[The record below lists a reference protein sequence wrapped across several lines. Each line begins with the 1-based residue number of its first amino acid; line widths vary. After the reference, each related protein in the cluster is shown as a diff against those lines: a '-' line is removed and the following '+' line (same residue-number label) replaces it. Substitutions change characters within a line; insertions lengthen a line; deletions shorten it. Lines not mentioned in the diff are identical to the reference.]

1 MIARLSNK
9 IYLTGLT
16 NAEYSSIKKALTFSN
31 PKYVDAI
38 KFNRSTYDIP
48 RELKLFDLMEDGLII
63 PRGFDLN
70 LLLNVVIQNDRI
82 CRSKN
87 LTKPDIQDDRKS
99 RPIEIQTTIKPR
111 VYQERAIRLAL
122 HHGGGVIV
130 APTGAGKT
138 TMGIELASR
147 LGERCLILVK
157 SLDLAKQWQESIKRF
172 TGLECGLIGGGKYNE
187 GEAFTV
193 GLVQTLVKDKHDLDY
208 GLVIMDECHNTPAN
222 QAYEVINHQS
232 AKYRYGLSATP
243 DRRDGLEF
251 MIYAALGAV
260 IAKIEAHEVE
270 GAVLPVTVSTLKYNF
285 IGNPESWVQFIGQLA
300 EDKDRNQIIVNSA
313 IKSSR
318 VVGTAVLTGTIKH
331 AETLRDLVNAYHGV
345 NALLLHGQLPK
356 KQRDQ
361 GMLDA
366 PKHQLIIGTLA
377 LLSEGIDWPHIG
389 AIIFAAPVSA
399 EIDRDTP
406 TATRLIQSIGRG
418 RRPFKGKTRTKVLDI
433 IDNHPLGKSAYYKR
447 SKIYEQQGFK
457 IDPMN

>member
-1 MIARLSNK
+1 MRARLLDK
-9 IYLTGLT
+9 IYLTELT
-16 NAEYSSIKKALTFSN
+16 NSEYSAIKKALTFSN
-31 PKYVDAI
+31 PKYLDAI

-48 RELKLFDLMEDGLII
+48 RELRLFDLKNDALIV
-63 PRGFDLN
+63 PMGFN
-70 LLLNVVIQNDRI
+70 L
-82 CRSKN
+82 
-87 LTKPDIQDDRKS
+87 KPFKDVYIQDDRS
-99 RPIEIQTTIKPR
+99 CRDVEIKTTIKPR

-122 HHGGGVIV
+122 YHGGGVIV

-147 LGERCLILVK
+147 LGQRCLILVK
-157 SLDLAKQWQESIKRF
+157 SADLAKQWQDSIKRF
-172 TGLECGLIGGGKYNE
+172 TGLECGLIGGGKSIEGNE
-187 GEAFTV
+187 FTV
-193 GLVQTLVKDKHDLDY
+193 GLVQTLIKSKHYLDY
-208 GLVIMDECHNTPAN
+208 GLVIADECHNIPSA
-222 QAYEVINHQS
+222 QAYEVINNQF

-243 DRRDGLEF
+243 ERRDGLEF
-251 MIYAALGAV
+251 MIHSALGAV

-270 GAVLPVTVSTLKYNF
+270 GAVLPVTVSTLNYNF
-285 IGNPESWVQFIGQLA
+285 MGNPESWVQFINQLA
-300 EDKDRNQIIVNSA
+300 EDADRNQMIVNSA

-318 VVGTAVLTGTIKH
+318 IVGTAVLTGTIKH
-331 AETLRDLVNAYHGV
+331 AETLHNLVNAYHGAS
-345 NALLLHGQLPK
+345 ALLLHGQLPK

-361 GMLDA
+361 GMIDA
-366 PKHQLIIGTLA
+366 PKHPLIIGTLA

-418 RRPFKGKTRTKVLDI
+418 RRPFEGKTRTKVLDI

-457 IDPMN
+457 IEPLIKS